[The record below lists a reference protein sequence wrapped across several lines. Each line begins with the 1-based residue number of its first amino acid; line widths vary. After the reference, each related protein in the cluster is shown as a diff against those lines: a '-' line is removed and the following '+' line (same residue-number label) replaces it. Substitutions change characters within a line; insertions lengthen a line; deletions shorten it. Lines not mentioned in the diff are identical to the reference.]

1 MAPSSFG
8 SGSERLPGGRSSVCC
23 PQEKSS
29 AGTSETDLF
38 MMPRTSCQMAHK
50 NLKCLDSQISKEQ
63 REWGKQALVSVTTV
77 QCSEHMTKP
86 SPPTPPAG
94 RRKKSI
100 HVKQRIACQG
110 FRGLDAGTA
119 HALTEGA
126 WEMPIRLSVPQ
137 LPSLQK

>member
-8 SGSERLPGGRSSVCC
+8 LGSERLSGGRSSVCC
-23 PQEKSS
+23 LREKSS

-38 MMPRTSCQMAHK
+38 MMPWTSCQIAHK
-50 NLKCLDSQISKEQ
+50 NLKCLNSRISKER
-63 REWGKQALVSVTTV
+63 RELGKQALVSVSTI

-86 SPPTPPAG
+86 SPPTPLAG

-100 HVKQRIACQG
+100 RIKQRIACQE

-119 HALTEGA
+119 HRLTERA
-126 WEMPIRLSVPQ
+126 WEMPICLSVPQ
-137 LPSLQK
+137 LPSLKK